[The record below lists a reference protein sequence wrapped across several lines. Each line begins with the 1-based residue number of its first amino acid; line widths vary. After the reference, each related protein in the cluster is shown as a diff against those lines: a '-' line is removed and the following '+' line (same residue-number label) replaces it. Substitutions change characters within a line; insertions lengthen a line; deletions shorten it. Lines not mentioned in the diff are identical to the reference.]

1 MRCAA
6 EYTRTRCS
14 CSNGSCMQGHDAHDH
29 AHTHP
34 MLPRFIE
41 VVDFGNYELHTWYH
55 SPLPPPFGTMRHL
68 FVCPFTLKYFR
79 KRKLLDAHISAIP
92 TAARH
97 PPGYVQYTSPDPPPP
112 EASTDEGMAITAV
125 CDPKVCVHCCKVL
138 TQYLLPAG
146 LSIDV
151 YMHVVLCA
159 SHPVNWLKELNV
171 W

>member
-1 MRCAA
+1 MSNEVSYRQVSVFTA
-6 EYTRTRCS
+6 RLLPNGVSLCS
-14 CSNGSCMQGHDAHDH
+14 LPVGSNAGCVQGHDAHDH

-92 TAARH
+92 TGDRH

-112 EASTDEGMAITAV
+112 EAANDDNLTITAV
-125 CDPKVCVHCCKVL
+125 CDPKVRYWAH
-138 TQYLLPAG
+138 
-146 LSIDV
+146 
-151 YMHVVLCA
+151 
-159 SHPVNWLKELNV
+159 
-171 W
+171 